1 MKKFLVLVVLILIG
15 VFAYYKYF
23 YTKDNIYEVLDNTEE
38 ESFYV
43 DNYSIFGQYLNINSC
58 IDKILDGEV
67 FLVLKNNKEEIKLNT
82 NFINGEKTCFGVSIN
97 NKDGISLDDLKQ
109 GNYLMLVKQVMGE
122 EEKYYNLINK
132 TEYNDLTYYTITKD
146 DQNNEISIKFD
157 NYNDKGYLNISIKQK
172 ELPDDV
178 YDITIDP
185 GHGGKDPG
193 TSFKLDDTVYNE
205 SEITLNISLKLKKHL
220 EDLGLKVK
228 ITRDRDIDLDNYGDN
243 GRSVIPNK
251 TKSKYS
257 ISIHVNSLD
266 GKMTYGGV
274 EVYTP
279 NDIDYTLSKLFAD
292 NISEIVGYSKKG
304 IGKLYDGVYYT
315 YFTKED
321 IKNAKEEMISKNYEP
336 YEIVE
341 GSPYMFMIREVGG
354 LTTHAYVDGRN
365 EVHGK
370 NIYYNSNQTAEP
382 YLIEL
387 GYINYEKDLENL
399 TNREDAFAKAISNA
413 IEEYLDI

>member
-1 MKKFLVLVVLILIG
+1 MKKFLILVVLISIG

-23 YTKDNIYEVLDNTEE
+23 DANENIYEVLDNTEE

-43 DNYSIFGQYLNINSC
+43 DNYSIFGQYLNIHSC
-58 IDKILDGEV
+58 IDKNLDGDV
-67 FLVLKNNKEEIKLNT
+67 SLVLKNNKEERNLNINFT
-82 NFINGEKTCFGVSIN
+82 NEGNTCFSFSEN
-97 NKDGISLDDLKQ
+97 NKDGIFLDGLSQ
-109 GNYLMLVKQVMGE
+109 GNYFVLVKQIIGE
-122 EEKYYNLINK
+122 EVKYYNLVNK

-146 DQNNEISIKFD
+146 DQNNKINIKFD
-157 NYNDKGYLNISIKQK
+157 NYNDKEYLSINIKQK
-172 ELPDDV
+172 KLPDDV

-193 TSFKLDDTVYNE
+193 TSFKIDNKLYNE
-205 SEITLNISLKLKKHL
+205 SEITLNISLKLKKYL
-220 EDLGLKVK
+220 EGLGLKVK

-251 TKSKYS
+251 TESKYS

-292 NISEIVGYSKKG
+292 NISEIVGYSKKST
-304 IGKLYDGVYYT
+304 GKLYDGVYYT

-321 IKNAKEEMISKNYEP
+321 IKNAKEEMISKGYKP

-365 EVHGK
+365 EVYGK
-370 NIYYNSNQTAEP
+370 NNYYNSNQTAEP

-399 TNREDAFAKAISNA
+399 TNRADAFAKAISNA